1 MTLLQALV
9 LAIVQGLT
17 ELFPVSSL
25 GHAVLLPALLHWN
38 LDERSELFL
47 PFLTMLHFG
56 TLVALFC
63 FFWRDWLAIFTGAFG
78 LHGAARREE
87 AIRILVLLVVATIP
101 VVIVGA
107 AFEHKLKVIFG
118 TPTAVAIFL
127 FLNGVILLV
136 TEWMRSYKGRMPQR
150 AIADMSARDALVIGF
165 WQCLALFPGISRSGS
180 TINAGLVC
188 GLNHETAARFSLLMA
203 QPAVLAA
210 TVHEAW
216 QLRHMTVSHDM
227 IQVSVIAAIAA
238 GVTALIS
245 TAVLLR
251 YFRNH
256 ERWALSP
263 FAFYCMGAGL
273 VSLVALVLF

>member
-63 FFWRDWLAIFTGAFG
+63 FFWRDWLAIFTGAIG
-78 LHGAARREE
+78 RHGPARREE

-101 VVIVGA
+101 VVIFGA
-107 AFEHKLKVIFG
+107 AFEHRLKVIFG
-118 TPTAVAIFL
+118 TPVAVAL
-127 FLNGVILLV
+127 FLILNGLILLV
-136 TEWMRSYKGRMPQR
+136 TEWMRSYKGRRPQR
-150 AIADMSARDALVIGF
+150 AIADMSARDALVIGC

-180 TINAGLVC
+180 TINAGLVR
-188 GLNHETAARFSLLMA
+188 GLDHETAARFSLLMA

-216 QLRHMTVSHDM
+216 QLRHMTVSHEM
-227 IQVSVIAAIAA
+227 AQISVIAAIVA
-238 GVTALIS
+238 GITALIS
-245 TAVLLR
+245 TAVLLK

-256 ERWALSP
+256 DRWALSP

-273 VSLVALVLF
+273 FSLLVLVLF

>member
-38 LDERSELFL
+38 IDERGELFL

-56 TLVALFC
+56 TFVALFC
-63 FFWRDWLAIFTGAFG
+63 FFWRDWLAIFTGALG
-78 LHGAARREE
+78 VHGAARREE
-87 AIRILVLLVVATIP
+87 AIRVLVLLVVATIP
-101 VVIVGA
+101 VVIIGA
-107 AFEHKLKVIFG
+107 AFEHRLKIIFG
-118 TPTAVAIFL
+118 TPVAVAGFL
-127 FLNGVILLV
+127 FLNGLILLV
-136 TEWMRSYKGRMPQR
+136 TEWMRSYKGRGPQR
-150 AIADMSARDALVIGF
+150 AIADMSAKDALVIGL

-180 TINAGLVC
+180 TINAGIIR

-227 IQVSVIAAIAA
+227 LHISIIAAVVA
-238 GVTALIS
+238 GITALIS

-251 YFRNH
+251 YFRDH

-263 FAFYCMGAGL
+263 FAFYCMGAGIF
-273 VSLVALVLF
+273 SLLVLVLL

>member
-63 FFWRDWLAIFTGAFG
+63 FFWRDWLAIFTGAIG
-78 LHGAARREE
+78 LHGPARREE

-101 VVIVGA
+101 LVIFGA
-107 AFEHKLKVIFG
+107 VFEHRLKVIFG
-118 TPTAVAIFL
+118 TPVAVAIFL
-127 FLNGVILLV
+127 ILNGVILLV

-150 AIADMSARDALVIGF
+150 AIADMSAKDALVIGF

-203 QPAVLAA
+203 QPAVFAA

-216 QLRHMTVSHDM
+216 QLRHMSVSAEM
-227 IQVSVIAAIAA
+227 ARISVIAAIVA
-238 GVTALIS
+238 GITALVS

-263 FAFYCMGAGL
+263 FAFYCMGAGV
-273 VSLVALVLF
+273 VSLLALVLF

>member
-78 LHGAARREE
+78 LYGPARREE

-101 VVIVGA
+101 LVIFGA
-107 AFEHKLKVIFG
+107 AFEHKLKIIFG
-118 TPTAVAIFL
+118 TPAAVAIFL
-127 FLNGVILLV
+127 ILNGVILLV

-150 AIADMSARDALVIGF
+150 AIADMSAKDALVIGL

-188 GLNHETAARFSLLMA
+188 GLNHGTAARFSLLMA

-216 QLRHMTVSHDM
+216 QLRHMSVSPEM
-227 IQVSVIAAIAA
+227 IRISVIAAVVSGI
-238 GVTALIS
+238 TALIS

-263 FAFYCMGAGL
+263 FAFYCMGAGV
-273 VSLVALVLF
+273 VSLIALVLF